1 MSILRLRQGWRLLT
15 NTLTRFTLHPS
26 VSLSS
31 VAQQLPFTYTG
42 ADFYA
47 LCSDAMLKA
56 VTRQA
61 TAVDRKIRD
70 INAGLPPGRPP
81 ISTANYFDH
90 HAQPE
95 DIAVMVT
102 EQDFLDANREL
113 IPSVS
118 AGELQH
124 YERVRATFEGGRDKK
139 ETSAAAA
146 APVVG
151 RTVSGS
157 GSGKGKGKA
166 VVPSSGGASGK
177 GKGKAVAGDSDQ
189 DSDDEGNAYGSY
201 QSGGGSI
208 NGKSKGKGK
217 AVMRFEEGTGSDDD
231 GLY

>member
-1 MSILRLRQGWRLLT
+1 M
-15 NTLTRFTLHPS
+15 
-26 VSLSS
+26 SLSS

-61 TAVDRKIRD
+61 TAVDRKIKD
-70 INAGLPPGRPP
+70 INASLPPGKLP

-139 ETSAAAA
+139 EKA
-146 APVVG
+146 APVFD
-151 RTVSGS
+151 RTVSVS
-157 GSGKGKGKA
+157 SSGKGKGKA
-166 VVPSSGGASGK
+166 VVSSSGGASGK

-201 QSGGGSI
+201 QSGGGI
-208 NGKSKGKGK
+208 NGKGKGKGK
-217 AVMRFEEGTGSDDD
+217 AVMRFEQGTGSDDD